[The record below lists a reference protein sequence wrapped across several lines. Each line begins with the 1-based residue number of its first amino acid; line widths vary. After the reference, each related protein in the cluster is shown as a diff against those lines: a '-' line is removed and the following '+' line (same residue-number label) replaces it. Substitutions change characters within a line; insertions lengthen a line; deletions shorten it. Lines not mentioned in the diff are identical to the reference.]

1 MKKLSKRAVFLEKS
15 CYNSFI
21 TFGNEVRSVSID
33 ALQSKIRKLKTPIIV
48 GLDPTPELIP
58 PELRSAWEN
67 RPGPEALAECY
78 TRFCETLLEALKDA
92 VPAVKLQSACFS
104 ALGWQGVKA
113 LQKVLACAK
122 GLGYYVLLETMRSDV
137 GHIAE
142 LTANSVFGGP
152 DWGGG
157 RQLPYPCD
165 GLVLNGYLGSDGIR
179 PFQPWLTAQE
189 PKNLFVVVK
198 SSNPSSS
205 ELQDLISGDRVVHQ
219 AMADLVLRWNRER
232 RGKFGYGEI
241 GAVVGA
247 QSPSIVQELR
257 KHYDSLFFL
266 VPGCGAQGC
275 PVKYAA
281 YAFDRM
287 GHGAALCV
295 SRSVIGAWR
304 EQADADYPQAALKAV
319 EKLKNQLAAHIT
331 VL

>member
-1 MKKLSKRAVFLEKS
+1 M
-15 CYNSFI
+15 
-21 TFGNEVRSVSID
+21 SID
-33 ALQSKIRKLKTPIIV
+33 ALQSKIRKIKSPIIV

-58 PELRSAWEN
+58 PT
-67 RPGPEALAECY
+67 PGSDDGSEALAARY
-78 TRFCETLLEALKDA
+78 TVFCKTLLDALQET

-113 LQKVLACAK
+113 MQELLAYAK
-122 GLGYYVLLETMRSDV
+122 NLGYYVLLETMRSDL

-142 LTANSVFGGP
+142 LTANSVFGGL
-152 DWGGG
+152 DCGDT

-165 GLVLNGYLGSDGIR
+165 GLVLNGYLGSDSIT
-179 PFQPWLTAQE
+179 PFRPWLTAEE

-198 SSNPSSS
+198 SSNRSSS
-205 ELQDLISGDRVVHQ
+205 ELQDLISGDRVVYR

-232 RGKFGYGEI
+232 RGACGYGEI

-247 QSPSIVQELR
+247 QSLHVVQELR
-257 KHYDSLFFL
+257 KSYDSLFFL

-281 YAFDRM
+281 AAFDRM

-295 SRSVIGAWR
+295 SRSVLGAWR
-304 EQADADYPQAALKAV
+304 DKPGVDYPAAAVQAV
-319 EKLKNQLAAHIT
+319 EKLKNQLSLHVT